1 MNRFLLCLLAAA
13 AALSSGLAAQGA
25 SGVSTLDEDTRE
37 AIEGILREIE
47 LGARAVELVPP
58 GEVYSLARVLLLTMD
73 NNKDI
78 EQARLRLEQVAGL
91 GTEVRSRLLPQI
103 AGEYGYTW
111 GDIESDNATL
121 GENETSRATVSL
133 SQRLLEFGRDHT
145 DDVNLRAQRR
155 NALLGANGYEQTV
168 RNLLYEVRREFFT
181 VLVHEQ
187 QLAMREQY
195 LQDFLENEQEALMR
209 YRKEITRVDPV
220 LTAHVT
226 VLRQRL
232 ALTRLR
238 RDQFNRKM
246 NLLRL
251 MGEPI
256 GTSVDFAG
264 GLEGFDLALD
274 DAVGIAFDNSIELAL
289 SREELAEQVR
299 SVREVWWEF
308 APDVAGEVRWGDG
321 DTEAAIVLDE
331 DGSETWALD
340 AETDQI
346 VSRSND
352 STTGF
357 QPDEEDWE
365 ASVTVTLPLF
375 EGLRRAGTL
384 HRERAALAERRVAYS
399 SSEDSLELSVRQAY
413 QSLEEARMSLEIE
426 RQALAASREILRIK
440 EYQNSA
446 EKITDDELETYRSQF
461 FDAQDR
467 FFSAQDTLI
476 DAQENVRRV
485 IGYYE

>member
-1 MNRFLLCLLAAA
+1 
-13 AALSSGLAAQGA
+13 
-25 SGVSTLDEDTRE
+25 
-37 AIEGILREIE
+37 
-47 LGARAVELVPP
+47 
-58 GEVYSLARVLLLTMD
+58 
-73 NNKDI
+73 
-78 EQARLRLEQVAGL
+78 
-91 GTEVRSRLLPQI
+91 
-103 AGEYGYTW
+103 
-111 GDIESDNATL
+111 
-121 GENETSRATVSL
+121 
-133 SQRLLEFGRDHT
+133 
-145 DDVNLRAQRR
+145 
-155 NALLGANGYEQTV
+155 
-168 RNLLYEVRREFFT
+168 
-181 VLVHEQ
+181 
-187 QLAMREQY
+187 MRERY

-238 RDQFNRKM
+238 RDQFNRRM

-256 GTSVDFAG
+256 GASVGFAG
-264 GLEGFDLALD
+264 ELEGFDLSLD

-321 DTEAAIVLDE
+321 DTEAALVLDE

-384 HRERAALAERRVAYS
+384 HRERAELAERRVAYS

-461 FDAQDR
+461 FSAQDS
-467 FFSAQDTLI
+467 FFSAQDSLI